1 MGPFDQAIA
10 WNSQGLKGVFR
21 FLNKTWDL
29 LVENKDNKN
38 SSALVIS
45 ETEKLIKKVTED
57 IEKMK
62 FNTCT
67 AFFMEYINFVFEQ
80 KEDFGLEAIK
90 KFILIFSP
98 FAPHFCE
105 EIWKLLGNQSSLALS
120 SWPEVNESLIIKD
133 KIILVVQV
141 NGKVRDKIEIN
152 GGILKDQALEIC
164 LQSEKVK
171 QWLQAKK
178 IKEVVYIPDKIIN
191 IVV

>member
-1 MGPFDQAIA
+1 
-10 WNSQGLKGVFR
+10 
-21 FLNKTWDL
+21 
-29 LVENKDNKN
+29 
-38 SSALVIS
+38 
-45 ETEKLIKKVTED
+45 
-57 IEKMK
+57 
-62 FNTCT
+62 
-67 AFFMEYINFVFEQ
+67 
-80 KEDFGLEAIK
+80 LEAIK

-164 LQSEKVK
+164 LQSERVK

-191 IVV
+191 IVVE